1 MIVRRI
7 ITENKIKRY
16 SILSDEISFLTLD
29 TFNMSTYHFF
39 MENQHEITDRQPL
52 LKDDGTLSEEG
63 WSRHALLD
71 YDRTKIHASPLR
83 IKEWDYFYILDD
95 SQKIGITFTL
105 SDLGYLGLTAV
116 ALLDFKA
123 ETVSQYDTMSLFPMG
138 KTGLSSN
145 PGNGKVSFTNKKLHL
160 EYDYQLPQRRIRIDA
175 PGFALSSGESGLRG
189 ELILYQDR
197 DMDTMVIATSWK
209 EKRTAFYYNTKVN
222 CMPVHGW
229 IKAGSKKYNFS
240 PETSMGG
247 LDWGRGVWTYKNRW
261 YWGSVSSYINEKPFG
276 FNIGYGFS
284 DRTSASE
291 NALFYNGKAH
301 KLDEI
306 VFHMDK
312 KDYLKPWEF
321 TSNDG
326 RLQLDFTPCIDRSS
340 STNLLFIKSIQHQV
354 FGYFSGEVTLDSGE
368 KLKIDSLLGFAEDV
382 LNWW

>member
-29 TFNMSTYHFF
+29 IFNMSIYNL
-39 MENQHEITDRQPL
+39 MMKSQHEIIKRQPL

-71 YDRTKIHASPLR
+71 YERSKIHASPLR

-105 SDLGYLGLTAV
+105 SDLGYLGLTSV

-123 ETVSQYDTMSLFPMG
+123 ETVSQCDTMSLFPMG

-145 PGNGKVSFTNKKLHL
+145 PENGKVSFADKKLSL
-160 EYDYQLPQRRIRIDA
+160 EYDYQLPQRRIKIDA
-175 PGFALSSGESGLRG
+175 PGFTLSSGERGLTG
-189 ELILYQDR
+189 ELILYQDP

-209 EKRTAFYYNTKVN
+209 EKRTAFYYNEKVN

-229 IKAGSKKYNFS
+229 VQAGSKKYNFS

-261 YWGSVSSYINEKPFG
+261 YWGSASSYINGKPFG

-306 VFHMDK
+306 VFHIDK
-312 KDYLKPWEF
+312 KNYMKPWKF
-321 TSNDG
+321 TSSDE
-326 RLQLDFTPCIDRSS
+326 RFKMDFIPLIDRNS
-340 STNLLFIKSIQHQV
+340 STNLLFIKSVQHQV
-354 FGYFSGEVTLDSGE
+354 FGYFSGEAVLDSGE
-368 KLKIDSLLGFAEDV
+368 KLKINSLLGFAEDV